1 MTTQEQQIWDSQQAM
16 LKSLAESLRILTEQ
30 SEKKDKLIES
40 LEARIKE
47 LTARIAWFQRQM
59 FGRKSEKLAALDP
72 NQLSLFDQPEIPT
85 EVKQAQEEATAQIE
99 KETPEDKK
107 IKRRNRKMME
117 DLPVLKREVLEPKDI
132 DLTRY
137 KKIGEEVTR
146 LVEFEPGKL
155 YIHEIVR
162 PKYGLRNPMEQQE
175 GEPGIMIAAMPLLP
189 IFHGIAAPSL
199 LTEVLLQKYE
209 YHIPFYRQAQQFR
222 HLGLKVSDKTIDGWF
237 KPVAETLEPLYNL
250 LVAEVF
256 KADYIQSDETTTPV
270 INHKK
275 EKAVKEYLWMIRA
288 VQERLRIFHYED
300 GSRAGAV
307 IETLANQHHY
317 KGYIQCDGYTGY
329 ETAFRSNPGVQ
340 LVNCMAHIRRHFE
353 SALEENKTA
362 AEYAIGEIQKLYKIE
377 RICDEKNL
385 STDERKQKRQ
395 ELARPIMVGLKA
407 WMESE
412 GVK

>member
-1 MTTQEQQIWDSQQAM
+1 MLLKTNASQVE
-16 LKSLAESLRILTEQ
+16 LLSKQ
-30 SEKKDKLIES
+30 SAQIES
-40 LEARIKE
+40 LEQRIKE

-132 DLTRY
+132 DLTLY

-175 GEPGIMIAAMPLLP
+175 GEPGIMLAAMPLLP

-209 YHIPFYRQAQQFR
+209 YHIPFYRQAQ
-222 HLGLKVSDKTIDGWF
+222 
-237 KPVAETLEPLYNL
+237 
-250 LVAEVF
+250 
-256 KADYIQSDETTTPV
+256 
-270 INHKK
+270 
-275 EKAVKEYLWMIRA
+275 
-288 VQERLRIFHYED
+288 
-300 GSRAGAV
+300 
-307 IETLANQHHY
+307 
-317 KGYIQCDGYTGY
+317 
-329 ETAFRSNPGVQ
+329 
-340 LVNCMAHIRRHFE
+340 
-353 SALEENKTA
+353 
-362 AEYAIGEIQKLYKIE
+362 
-377 RICDEKNL
+377 
-385 STDERKQKRQ
+385 
-395 ELARPIMVGLKA
+395 
-407 WMESE
+407 
-412 GVK
+412 